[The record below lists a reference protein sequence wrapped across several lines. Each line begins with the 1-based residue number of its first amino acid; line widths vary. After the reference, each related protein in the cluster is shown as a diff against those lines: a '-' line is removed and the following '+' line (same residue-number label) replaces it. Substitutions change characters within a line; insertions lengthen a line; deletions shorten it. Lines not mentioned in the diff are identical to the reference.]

1 MADFDFS
8 RDTEDARVLTI
19 AFTGEKPLGAAE
31 VATVLRALDTDY
43 RALNGRG
50 LVLGR
55 LEIGSTW
62 FSLYDALV
70 AVGGVAGSIAEIA
83 KAIDDIS
90 SFGVKLANALKPK
103 PPAAA
108 ETGIADVARS
118 VKEMAKVSRKTKSGI
133 KVRKTLTTNGSVET
147 LDIDITPVEAIAASK
162 VASQKLKATT
172 RTTKDT
178 LEAYHGELLGAVRQ
192 ISGSTIDPSLIS
204 ALVRALMIY
213 GGVSSVQMV
222 ASALESEGRGDVAAA
237 IRQEIDKG
245 RGQVTIQRE

>member
-8 RDTEDARVLTI
+8 RNTEDARVLTI

-31 VATVLRALDTDY
+31 VATVLHALDTDY
-43 RALNGRG
+43 RTLNGRG

-62 FSLYDALV
+62 FSLYDALA

-83 KAIDDIS
+83 KAIDDIT

-103 PPAAA
+103 PSAAV
-108 ETGIADVARS
+108 EKGIADVARS
-118 VKEMAKVSRKTKSGI
+118 VKEMAKVSRKTNSGI
-133 KVRKTLTTNGSVET
+133 KVRKTLTTDGSVET
-147 LDIDITPVEAIAASK
+147 LDIDITPVEAIVASK
-162 VASQKLKATT
+162 VASQKLKAAT
-172 RTTKDT
+172 RTKDT
-178 LEAYHGELLGAVRQ
+178 LEVYHGNLLGAVRQ
-192 ISGSTIDPSLIS
+192 ISGPTIDPSLIS
-204 ALVRALMIY
+204 ALVRALMIN
-213 GGVSSVQMV
+213 GGVSSAQMV
-222 ASALESEGRGDVAAA
+222 ASTLEGEGRGDVAAA